1 MDNSRLV
8 GGGSTTRNS
17 YGATAASPIPNV
29 GFSNPSQPELHS
41 LSESITTNIY
51 TINSSLKQLDNT
63 LKTLGTK
70 RDNQG
75 LRDKV

>member
-1 MDNSRLV
+1 MDSSQLI
-8 GGGSTTRNS
+8 GGSSRHS
-17 YGATAASPIPNV
+17 YGATSASPIPNV
-29 GFSNPSQPELHS
+29 GFSNTSQPELYS
-41 LSESITTNIY
+41 LSENITTNIY
-51 TINSSLKQLDNT
+51 TINSSLKQLDDT